1 MGIFE
6 EFKNLFKST
15 REMEKEQKR
24 AARRNNRELER
35 QIDTLNEQI
44 EKKEA
49 EKKKVWASA
58 VKALKEGGRMGANR
72 LLIEYKMIESD
83 IHKLMI
89 AKRFAQT
96 KQNKATYV
104 QNMKDLSDAIANV
117 ANEAENADP
126 DEIAEKLDAASE
138 AMDNSED
145 IAKVME
151 QACAEDEKKFM
162 ANLEKA
168 KLDDTIDNDLMKAL
182 EREVVA
188 EMAGGDLP
196 AQSISETA
204 TFDEQI
210 NADLNRL
217 NAQNQ
222 EQ

>member
-15 REMEKEQKR
+15 REMEKEKKR
-24 AARRNNRELER
+24 AARRKNRALER
-35 QIDTLNEQI
+35 EIDTLNEAI
-44 EKKEA
+44 EKLEA

-58 VKALKEGGRMGANR
+58 GKALQGNDRMGANK
-72 LLIEYKMIESD
+72 LLIEYKKIESQ
-83 IHKLMI
+83 IHRLMNG
-89 AKRFAQT
+89 KRVAQT
-96 KQNKATYV
+96 TQNNATYI

-126 DEIAEKLDAASE
+126 DEIAAKLDAASE

-168 KLDDTIDNDLMKAL
+168 ELDDTIDNELMKAL
-182 EREVVA
+182 EREVAA
-188 EMAGGDLP
+188 ETTGGDLP

-204 TFDEQI
+204 TVDEQI
-210 NADLNRL
+210 NAGLNRL
-217 NAQNQ
+217 KALNQ